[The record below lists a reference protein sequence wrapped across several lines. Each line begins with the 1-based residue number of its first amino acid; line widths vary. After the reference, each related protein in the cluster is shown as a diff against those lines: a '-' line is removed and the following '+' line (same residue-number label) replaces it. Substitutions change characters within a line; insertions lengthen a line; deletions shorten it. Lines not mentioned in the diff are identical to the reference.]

1 MTIATS
7 RQRLPDRRAN
17 QTSTLECAGLKF
29 TACVS
34 HFDDGQLGEVFITNQ
49 KAGSAA
55 GIMARVAAVAAS
67 LAMQYGCPVE
77 VLRKAL
83 SRDAHGNA
91 SSPLGIA
98 LDLIA
103 DEVRP

>member
-17 QTSTLECAGLKF
+17 QTFTLECAGL

-34 HFDDGQLGEVFITNQ
+34 HIDDGQLGEVFITNH
-49 KAGSAA
+49 KAGPAA
-55 GIMARVAAVAAS
+55 GIMASDAAVAAS

-83 SRDAHGNA
+83 SRDARGAA
-91 SSPLGIA
+91 SGPLGIA
-98 LDLIA
+98 LDLIV
-103 DEVRP
+103 EEERP